1 MNMTHRTRAIGYIR
15 ASTDE
20 QTLTLDVQRT
30 RLRAYA
36 VAMDLE
42 LVATLED
49 PGRSG
54 RNLDRPGVQESLRLL
69 EAGEADALLVTK
81 LDRLTR
87 SVEDLG
93 ALIRRYFGDRAP
105 FALLSVGDSIDTRTA
120 GGRLVL
126 NVLASVAQWER
137 EATVERTRDALA
149 QVKADGGRVG
159 RIRIGERRSS
169 AVDASGRRVVE
180 LDESGVSALSRARA
194 LRGSGASLAAIAGVL
209 TAEGHPT
216 ARGGAWAAETVRR
229 ALARQEAQ
237 AA

>member
-1 MNMTHRTRAIGYIR
+1 MNTRAIGYIR

-20 QTLTLDVQRT
+20 QTLTLEVQRT

-42 LVATLED
+42 LVAILED

-54 RNLDRPGVQESLRLL
+54 KTLDRAGLREALRRL
-69 EAGEADALLVTK
+69 ENGEADALLVTK

-93 ALIRRYFGDRAP
+93 TLIRRYFGDRAP
-105 FALLSVGDSIDTRTA
+105 FGLLSVGDSIDTRTA

-169 AVDASGRRVVE
+169 AVDASGRRMVE
-180 LDESGVSALSRARA
+180 LDEGGAAALARARA
-194 LRGSGASLAAIAGVL
+194 LRASGASLAAIAGTL
-209 TAEGHPT
+209 TSEGHPT

-229 ALARQEAQ
+229 ALARQEGQ